1 MELSYFFSSK
11 QGSDIFRLSFL
22 KENLILLP
30 QEIFVLVNSI
40 QFTTFL
46 YKFSTMKKIFAFGL
60 IVLTFLSCKKQE
72 YDVIIRNGTVYDG
85 SGKPGVVT
93 DVGIHADTV
102 DFIGDLSQAVGK
114 NEIDAKGLAVAPGF
128 INMLSHAEISL
139 LFDGNSQSDIRQGVT
154 LEVFG
159 EGSMGPM
166 NDTMKKDEEEAMKH
180 DPDWAYKIDW
190 TSLGDYFESLER
202 RKITPNVASFVSAI
216 TVRVHELGY
225 ANRAPS
231 SEELE
236 RMKALVKQ
244 AMEEGAMG
252 LTSALIYAPAN
263 YASTEEL
270 IELSKVASQYG
281 GMYIAHIRSEGNSIF
296 EAVDETIRIAREAK
310 LPAEIYHLKFS
321 GKDNWNKIDSVIT
334 MIDKANKEGLKITAD
349 MYTYTAGATGLD
361 AAMPPWL
368 QEGGIKEWIKR
379 MKDPVMRKKALQ
391 EMRTPTNKWENLMKL
406 AGDFDKVL
414 LMGFTNDSLRK
425 NFTGKTL
432 GQVAKIYGKSPE
444 ETAMDLVITDGTR
457 VGTAYFLMTEEN
469 VKRQI
474 QLPYVSFGS
483 DAESST
489 AAGNFLK
496 TPTHPRAYGN
506 FSRLLGKYV
515 RDEKVISLEESIRRL
530 TSLPAYNLR
539 IKKRGL
545 LQTGYYAD
553 LAIFDPAKVQDN
565 ATFENPHQYSTG
577 MVHVFVN
584 GVQVLKDGEHTN
596 EKPGRIV
603 RGPGYDL
610 QMK

>member
-1 MELSYFFSSK
+1 MASCQK
-11 QGSDIFRLSFL
+11 Q
-22 KENLILLP
+22 
-30 QEIFVLVNSI
+30 
-40 QFTTFL
+40 
-46 YKFSTMKKIFAFGL
+46 KF
-60 IVLTFLSCKKQE
+60 E
-72 YDVIIRNGTVYDG
+72 VIIRGGTVYDG
-85 SGKPGVVT
+85 SGKEGVVM
-93 DVGIHADTV
+93 DVGINADTV
-102 DFIGDLSQAVGK
+102 AFIGDLSKAVGK
-114 NEIDAKGLAVAPGF
+114 KEIDAKGLAVAPGF
-128 INMLSHAEISL
+128 INMLSHCEVSL

-154 LEVFG
+154 LEVLG

-166 NDTMKKDEEEAMKH
+166 NDQMKRDDEEAMKR
-180 DPDWAYKIDW
+180 DPDWQYKIDW
-190 TSLGDYFESLER
+190 TTLGEYLEGLEKR
-202 RKITPNVASFVSAI
+202 GVSPNVASFVSAI

-225 ANRAPS
+225 ANRAASP
-231 SEELE
+231 EELE
-236 RMKALVKQ
+236 RMKALVKT

-252 LTSALIYAPAN
+252 VTSALIYAPAN

-270 IELSKVASQYG
+270 VELSKVASQYG

-296 EAVDETIRIAREAK
+296 EAIDETIRIAREAK

-321 GKDNWNKIDSVIT
+321 GKDNWNKIDSVIA
-334 MIDKANKEGLKITAD
+334 MIDHANKEGLKITAD
-349 MYTYTAGATGLD
+349 MYTYVAGATGLD

-368 QEGGIKEWIKR
+368 QEGGIKEWIKL
-379 MKDPVMRKKALQ
+379 MKDPVIRKKALQ

-406 AGDFDKVL
+406 AGDFDRVL

-515 RDEKVISLEESIRRL
+515 RDEKVISLAEAIRRL
-530 TSLPAYNLR
+530 TSLPASNLK
-539 IKKRGL
+539 IEKRGSI
-545 LQTGYYAD
+545 QIGYYAD
-553 LAIFDPAKVQDN
+553 LAIFDPLKIQDH

-584 GVQVLKDGEHTN
+584 GTQVLENGEHTN
-596 EKPGRIV
+596 AKPGRVV
-603 RGPGYDL
+603 RGPGW
-610 QMK
+610 KGK

>member
-1 MELSYFFSSK
+1 MTLF
-11 QGSDIFRLSFL
+11 IAM
-22 KENLILLP
+22 
-30 QEIFVLVNSI
+30 FVAL
-40 QFTTFL
+40 
-46 YKFSTMKKIFAFGL
+46 A
-60 IVLTFLSCKKQE
+60 SCKKQT
-72 YDVIIRNGTVYDG
+72 YDVIIRGGTVYDG
-85 SGKPGVVT
+85 SGKPGMMA
-93 DVGIHADTV
+93 DVAMNADTLA
-102 DFIGDLSQAVGK
+102 FIGDLKNAVGK
-114 NEIDAKGLAVAPGF
+114 KEIDAKGLAVAPGF
-128 INMLSHAEISL
+128 INMLSHSEGSL
-139 LFDGNSQSDIRQGVT
+139 LFDGSSQSDIRQGVT

-166 NDTMKKDEEEAMKH
+166 NDKMKADDEEAMKR

-190 TSLGDYFESLER
+190 TTLGQYLEGLER
-202 RKITPNVASFVSAI
+202 KGISTNVASFVSAI

-231 SEELE
+231 AEELE

-244 AMEEGAMG
+244 AMDEGAMG
-252 LTSALIYAPAN
+252 VTSALIYAPAN

-270 IELSKVASQYG
+270 IELSKVAAASG

-296 EAVDETIRIAREAK
+296 EAVNETIRIAREAK

-321 GKDNWNKIDSVIT
+321 GKDNWNKIDSVIA
-334 MIDKANKEGLKITAD
+334 MIDNANQEGLKITAD

-368 QEGGIKEWIKR
+368 QEGGLKEWIKR
-379 MKDPVMRKKALQ
+379 MQNPVIRKKALQ
-391 EMRTPTNKWENLMKL
+391 EMRTPTNEWENLMML

-414 LMGFTNDSLRK
+414 LMGFTNDSLRR

-432 GQVAKIYGKSPE
+432 GQVAKIYGKTPE

-474 QLPYVSFGS
+474 QLPYISFGS

-489 AAGNFLK
+489 ASGNFLK
-496 TPTHPRAYGN
+496 IPTHPRAYGN

-515 RDEKVISLEESIRRL
+515 REEKVISLEEAIRRL
-530 TSLPAYNLR
+530 TSLPASNLK
-539 IKKRGL
+539 IQKRGAL
-545 LQTGYYAD
+545 MPGYFGD
-553 LAIFDPAKVQDN
+553 VAIFDPTKIADH

-584 GVQVLKDGEHTN
+584 GTQVLENGEHTN
-596 EKPGRIV
+596 ARPGRVV
-603 RGPGYDL
+603 RGPGW
-610 QMK
+610 KKTE

>member
-1 MELSYFFSSK
+1 
-11 QGSDIFRLSFL
+11 
-22 KENLILLP
+22 
-30 QEIFVLVNSI
+30 
-40 QFTTFL
+40 
-46 YKFSTMKKIFAFGL
+46 MKKLFLITSVLL
-60 IVLTFLSCKKQE
+60 IVAACKKQE
-72 YDVIIRNGTVYDG
+72 FDVVIRGGTVYDG
-85 SGKPGVVT
+85 TGKPGVVA
-93 DVGIHADTV
+93 DVGINADTV
-102 DFIGDLSQAVGK
+102 AFIGDLSSAVGK
-114 NEIDAKGLAVAPGF
+114 KEIDASGLAVAPGF
-128 INMLSHAEISL
+128 INMLSHCEVSL

-154 LEVFG
+154 LEVLG

-166 NDTMKKDEEEAMKH
+166 NAKMKADDSLAMLRDT
-180 DPDWAYKIDW
+180 DWAYKIDW
-190 TSLGDYFESLER
+190 TTLGEYLEGLER
-202 RKITPNVASFVSAI
+202 RGVSSNVASFVSAI

-225 ANRAPS
+225 ANRAASP
-231 SEELE
+231 EELN
-236 RMKALVKQ
+236 RMKELVRV

-252 LTSALIYAPAN
+252 VTSALIYAPAN

-270 IELSKVASQYG
+270 IELSKVASQYN
-281 GMYIAHIRSEGNSIF
+281 GMYIAHMRSEGNSIYA
-296 EAVDETIRIAREAK
+296 AVDETIRIAREAN

-321 GKDNWNKIDSVIT
+321 GKDNWNKIDSVIA
-334 MIDKANKEGLKITAD
+334 MIDQANKEGLKITAD

-368 QEGGIKEWIKR
+368 QEGGINEWIKR
-379 MKDPVMRKKALQ
+379 MKDPAMRNKALQ
-391 EMRTPTNKWENLMKL
+391 EMRTPTDKWENLMML
-406 AGDFDKVL
+406 AGDFNKVL

-432 GQVAKIYGKSPE
+432 GEVAKIYGKSPE

-469 VKRQI
+469 VMRQI

-515 RDEKVISLEESIRRL
+515 REEKVISLEEAIRRL
-530 TSLPAYNLR
+530 TSLPATNLK
-539 IKKRGL
+539 IKKRG
-545 LQTGYYAD
+545 TIVPGYFAD
-553 LAIFDPAKVQDN
+553 LAIFDASKIADH

-584 GVQVLKDGEHTN
+584 GVQVLADGEHTN
-596 EKPGRIV
+596 AKPGRVV
-603 RGPGYDL
+603 RGPGW
-610 QMK
+610 KKK

>member
-1 MELSYFFSSK
+1 MASCQK
-11 QGSDIFRLSFL
+11 Q
-22 KENLILLP
+22 
-30 QEIFVLVNSI
+30 
-40 QFTTFL
+40 
-46 YKFSTMKKIFAFGL
+46 KF
-60 IVLTFLSCKKQE
+60 E
-72 YDVIIRNGTVYDG
+72 VIIRGGTVYDG
-85 SGKPGVVT
+85 SGKEGVVM
-93 DVGIHADTV
+93 DVGINADTLA
-102 DFIGDLSQAVGK
+102 FIGDLSKAVGK
-114 NEIDAKGLAVAPGF
+114 KEIDAKGLAVAPGF
-128 INMLSHAEISL
+128 INMLSHCEVSL

-154 LEVFG
+154 LEVLG

-166 NDTMKKDEEEAMKH
+166 NDQMKRDDEEAMKR
-180 DPDWAYKIDW
+180 DPDWQYKIDW
-190 TSLGDYFESLER
+190 TTLGEYLEGLEKR
-202 RKITPNVASFVSAI
+202 GVSPNVASFVSAI

-225 ANRAPS
+225 ANRAASP
-231 SEELE
+231 EELE
-236 RMKALVKQ
+236 RMKALVKT

-252 LTSALIYAPAN
+252 VTSALIYAPAN

-270 IELSKVASQYG
+270 VELSKVASQYG

-296 EAVDETIRIAREAK
+296 EAIDETIRIAREAK

-321 GKDNWNKIDSVIT
+321 GKDNWNKIDSVIA
-334 MIDKANKEGLKITAD
+334 MIDHANKEGLKITAD
-349 MYTYTAGATGLD
+349 MYTYVAGATGLD

-368 QEGGIKEWIKR
+368 QEGGIKEWIKL
-379 MKDPVMRKKALQ
+379 MKDPVIRKKALQ

-406 AGDFDKVL
+406 AGDFDRVL

-515 RDEKVISLEESIRRL
+515 RDEKVISLAEAIRRL
-530 TSLPAYNLR
+530 TSLPASNLK
-539 IKKRGL
+539 IEKRGSI
-545 LQTGYYAD
+545 QIGYYAD
-553 LAIFDPAKVQDN
+553 LAIFDPLKIQDH

-584 GVQVLKDGEHTN
+584 GTQVLENGEHTN
-596 EKPGRIV
+596 AKPGRVV
-603 RGPGYDL
+603 RGPGW
-610 QMK
+610 KGK